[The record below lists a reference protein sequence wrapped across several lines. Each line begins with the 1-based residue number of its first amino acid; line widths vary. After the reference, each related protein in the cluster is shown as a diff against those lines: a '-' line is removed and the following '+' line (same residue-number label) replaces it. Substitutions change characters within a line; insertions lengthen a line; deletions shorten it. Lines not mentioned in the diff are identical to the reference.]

1 MKIKDI
7 LTPEPQCISPD
18 ATLAEAGAKMK
29 KLDVGILLVC
39 KNERVIGALTDR
51 DIVVRA
57 IAEGLDPK
65 TIRVSEA
72 MSNDIFYC
80 FMDQDIQD
88 AVEIMATGQIRR
100 LPVLDRDKRLVG
112 IVSLGDL
119 AVRLPPGVDAT
130 RVLRRVSQA

>member
-7 LTPEPQCISPD
+7 LTPEPQSISPD

-57 IAEGLDPK
+57 IAEGFDPK
-65 TIRVSEA
+65 TIRVSEV
-72 MSNDIFYC
+72 MSSDIFYC
-80 FMDQDIQD
+80 FADQDIQD

-130 RVLRRVSQA
+130 RVLRKVSQA